1 VNKDFGLTERW
12 KMQFRAECFN
22 ISNTPNLGLPGEDL
36 HVANFGVITKTAW
49 NYSPREFQFAL
60 KLLF

>member
-1 VNKDFGLTERW
+1 
-12 KMQFRAECFN
+12 
-22 ISNTPNLGLPGEDL
+22 LPGEDL